1 MTRAKPRPARGE
13 PYPAEDLSQHPGHLI
28 RRAQQAL
35 NSAWADKVSK
45 TISSPQFAVMNA
57 LLADPELD
65 QRTVGERVDIDRS
78 TMADIVSRLTAR
90 GLLEWTRDSTDG
102 RRKMIRLSPK
112 GRAMLQEIIPR
123 TKTMTRHL
131 VRALSPDEEA
141 ELRRLLRLVVTA
153 HDDSRSSS
161 TNGSSRQT

>member
-1 MTRAKPRPARGE
+1 MTRAKAKSAPGQVF
-13 PYPAEDLSQHPGHLI
+13 PAEDLNQHPGHLI

-35 NSAWADKVSK
+35 NAAWAEKVSK

-78 TMADIVSRLTAR
+78 TMADLVARLTAR
-90 GLLEWTRDSTDG
+90 GLLEWTRDSADG
-102 RRKMIRLSPK
+102 RRKKIRLTPK
-112 GRAMLQEIIPR
+112 GCALLQEIIPR
-123 TKTMTRHL
+123 TQTMTRHL
-131 VRALSPDEEA
+131 VRALRPDEEA

-153 HDDSRSSS
+153 HDDSTSS
-161 TNGSSRQT
+161 TDQ